1 VKVIDP
7 KLLKSVRL
15 RPCEVEGCEHPTP
28 AESHH
33 VYTRGA
39 GQIDLPCNLIAL
51 CHAHHYSHHYN
62 GTPSTADLLAIVA
75 RREDTTVEAIQETIW
90 RLRRTGKDGKALR
103 EDVDGDSAGRVG
115 AGDEHNDSGAGD
127 VLRRPAD
134 GPGQELWEVVL
145 ETLEDGERP
154 L

>member
-75 RREDTTVEAIQETIW
+75 RREGVSVEDIQQTVW
-90 RLRRTGKDGKALR
+90 RYRRTGKDGKALR
-103 EDVDGDSAGRVG
+103 PEPGVVEDNDGPQGAVVSRGPDG
-115 AGDEHNDSGAGD
+115 AGG
-127 VLRRPAD
+127 VV
-134 GPGQELWEVVL
+134 WEVGRSPIRGR
-145 ETLEDGERP
+145 ECDF
-154 L
+154 